1 MPVDDKYYESDYFEQ
16 HTQEIEIRPSTIET
30 IDRALLEYL
39 EGLDIHAQ
47 SNKGWQPVPIIWA
60 GAERAFQIKNE
71 QNLRDVKGV
80 LKLPMI
86 LIERT
91 SIVKD
96 LNKKGSIQ
104 GLGAPRGDYKNA
116 NITIA
121 RVINQDK
128 TANFVN
134 AEAKKLTGPRG
145 KRNVGHGQLNF
156 PGKTKK
162 VVYKSVSIP
171 IPLYL
176 ELNYKLVLK
185 TEYQQQMNEII
196 MPFMVSSGPINYKVL
211 SKDNHKYEA
220 FFESDYAIEN
230 NIASLGDEERS
241 YNTTINVR
249 VLGHII
255 GSGKNQDTPKIVHRE
270 NAVEVTFP
278 REHVMLGDTPEHGR
292 ISGSADPFYRE

>member
-1 MPVDDKYYESDYFEQ
+1 MPVDDEYYESDHYENK
-16 HTQEIEIRPSTIET
+16 TQEIEIRPSTIET
-30 IDRALLEYL
+30 IDRALFEYL
-39 EGLDIHAQ
+39 DNLEIHTQ
-47 SNKGWQPVPIIWA
+47 TNKGWIPVPIIWA

-71 QNLRDVKGV
+71 QDVRDVKGAI
-80 LKLPMI
+80 KLPLI
-86 LIERT
+86 VIERT

-96 LNKKGSIQ
+96 LEKKGSIR
-104 GLGAPRGDYKNA
+104 GLGNPMSDHKNG

-134 AEAKKLTGPRG
+134 AESKKMTAPMG

-156 PGKTKK
+156 PRKTKK

-176 ELNYKLVLK
+176 ELNYKLTLK
-185 TEYQQQMNEII
+185 TEYQQQMNEMI
-196 MPFMVSSGPINYKVL
+196 MPFMVSSGPINYQVL

-220 FFESDYAIEN
+220 FFESEYAVEN
-230 NIASLGDEERS
+230 NITSLGDEERS
-241 YNTTINVR
+241 YKTDINVR

-278 REHVMLGDTPEHGR
+278 KEHVILGDVPQHR
-292 ISGSADPFYRE
+292 KISGSADPFYRE